1 MLGYPADTVW
11 VRYDWTAADLPVEPP
26 PIAAD
31 VSIRE
36 GEPGEGRALAELVVA
51 AYASDPTWAEMMEGI
66 EIRMRDRV
74 LDTFGAPGSAYA
86 VAVDAE
92 GAPVGCSGVAVE
104 HETGQNLLT
113 GICVLPSH
121 QRRGLGRRL
130 LWESLRRLRELGVDR
145 PRVYTEQGALA
156 DVHVYPSFG
165 SERTPG
171 VAYPPV
177 A

>member
-36 GEPGEGRALAELVVA
+36 GEPGEGPALAELVVA

-74 LDTFGAPGSAYA
+74 LDTFGAPGSACCGRA
-86 VAVDAE
+86 CAGSASW
-92 GAPVGCSGVAVE
+92 GSSAHGS
-104 HETGQNLLT
+104 T
-113 GICVLPSH
+113 PSKERSPTSTSTRASARSAH
-121 QRRGLGRRL
+121 RASPIRPSPDRRAAFPTM
-130 LWESLRRLRELGVDR
+130 LRV
-145 PRVYTEQGALA
+145 T
-156 DVHVYPSFG
+156 
-165 SERTPG
+165 
-171 VAYPPV
+171 
-177 A
+177 